1 MKSKLTEREKGN
13 HLEICLNRKV
23 TKVNEICSKS
33 FSFKRKVNRSCPK
46 SLTSNKYPSGSRV
59 AMKPKQL
66 RNDQSYNDISVTTL
80 HTNLNN
86 NPIIIPEYVNP

>member
-13 HLEICLNRKV
+13 HLEMCLNRKV
-23 TKVNEICSKS
+23 TKVNKVCSK
-33 FSFKRKVNRSCPK
+33 VDRSCPK

-86 NPIIIPEYVNP
+86 NPLIIPEYVNP